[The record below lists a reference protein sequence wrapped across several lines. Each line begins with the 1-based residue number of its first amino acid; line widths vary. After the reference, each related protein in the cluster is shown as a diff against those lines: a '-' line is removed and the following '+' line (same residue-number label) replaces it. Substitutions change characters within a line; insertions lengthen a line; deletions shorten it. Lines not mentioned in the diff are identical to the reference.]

1 MILDKE
7 EHRQILMEL
16 IDKASFPGAV
26 RNVVVELANAIDKAA
41 VGKQNLKLS
50 KTKDKIAKEVPYA

>member
-7 EHRQILMEL
+7 EHRQILLEL

-26 RNVVVELANAIDKAA
+26 RNAVVELANAIEKASVKSGSA
-41 VGKQNLKLS
+41 SIKK
-50 KTKDKIAKEVPYA
+50 A